1 MNSRGF
7 LDRRHDELQDQFD
20 RVSDPGGDRIEALGC
35 LTQQLAAHISIEES
49 LVVPL
54 LKGTGIADRRLLRRL
69 KGEYRRMG
77 RLLRL
82 IERRKGN
89 SSDQPALVTDL
100 QDTYQRHV
108 RRFQLYVE
116 PKLRDRAS
124 TSELEELSEKIDSA
138 QATILSHPHAHLL
151 SLGPLSR
158 LTTRMA
164 AVIGC
169 RHDESSPPTGL
180 WRPRN

>member
-1 MNSRGF
+1 MRSQGF
-7 LDRRHDELQDQFD
+7 LDSRHDELQDQFD
-20 RVSDPGGDRIEALGC
+20 RISDPDGDRVEALGR

-54 LKGTGIADRRLLRRL
+54 LKEKGIADRRLARRL
-69 KGEYRRMG
+69 KAEYRRMG

-82 IERRKGN
+82 IERRKAN

-100 QDTYQRHV
+100 QDAYQRHV

-124 TSELEELSEKIDSA
+124 PNELEELSEKMDSA

-158 LTTRMA
+158 LTTRTA
-164 AVIGC
+164 AAIG
-169 RHDESSPPTGL
+169 RRQDESPPPTGL
-180 WRPRN
+180 WRPRS